1 MGLLSKLLPWRASE
15 AQQSDDEETPERIE
29 PPNPPKK
36 SPKEIRH
43 DETKLLESPGISV
56 WKATREGIARL
67 EIPKGEYIM
76 SRKRG
81 RSVGKC
87 RASKAYVK
95 ELYTVSTKYGVKKTH
110 ATPNNIKTERS
121 KRSHRSIHDAT
132 FKYEENS
139 VVEPEDPFDTSP
151 RVCASGIHFY
161 MNEILALNHHLRSV

>member
-1 MGLLSKLLPWRASE
+1 MGLLNKLLPWRTSE
-15 AQQSDDEETPERIE
+15 EQQTDDEESIKRIA

-36 SPKEIRH
+36 SPEEIRRNK
-43 DETKLLESPGISV
+43 TKLLESPGIDV

-67 EIPKGEYIM
+67 EIPEGEYIM
-76 SRKRG
+76 ARKRG

-139 VVEPEDPFDTSP
+139 VVEPEDPFKMSKK
-151 RVCASGIHFY
+151 VCASGIHFY
-161 MNEILALNHHLRSV
+161 MSTVLAMQHHLRSV